1 MHLPNLPEPVVT
13 NKPRGFRRPRP
24 IAPEE
29 AAAVRLLATTHH
41 DGEIA
46 KELGCTTWRVLHVR
60 KKEGIA
66 PFTLWTD
73 DVMAI
78 IKRRYLDDGEPARA
92 IAKDLGLLP
101 ASLTRKCR
109 AMGWVQSDEVKR
121 ANLRAGALASSRV
134 YSKNC
139 AVRKKAANPAP
150 RPAHAPRHTPPTM
163 VFTQKF
169 SFGANSIVF
178 APAPTESETLG
189 DRILRELSAKPL
201 SAASLAT
208 LLGEKELLV
217 SMQLSAFAHEGRVE
231 AGPVGDRGLRYRVWS
246 VVDRYSSRALPAA
259 SLRCGPDSLVVA
271 GEAA

>member
-60 KKEGIA
+60 RKEGIS

-73 DVMAI
+73 DVLAI

-139 AVRKKAANPAP
+139 AVRKKKAKPAP
-150 RPAHAPRHTPPTM
+150 EAAHAAPAVVLRPKFNFSSATP
-163 VFTQKF
+163 
-169 SFGANSIVF
+169 IVF
-178 APAPTESETLG
+178 AAPPVETETLG

-201 SAASLAT
+201 SCPSLAT
-208 LLGEKELLV
+208 LLGEKEQLV
-217 SMQLSAFAHEGRVE
+217 SFNLAAFAHEGRVV

-246 VVDRYSSRALPAA
+246 VVDQYSSSSETAA